1 MKTIIL
7 AGGFGSRISISD
19 NDRPKPLVRIGNK
32 PIIWHIMKSYMSYG
46 INDFLIA
53 GGYKVIDI
61 KKYFWNLEL
70 ENSDID
76 INFIS
81 KKKNLS

>member
-32 PIIWHIMKSYMSYG
+32 PIKW
-46 INDFLIA
+46 D
-53 GGYKVIDI
+53 
-61 KKYFWNLEL
+61 YFEDQERKLKIYPHLAPNVRQ
-70 ENSDID
+70 
-76 INFIS
+76 
-81 KKKNLS
+81 